1 MARRANPTLIGA
13 FVLGG
18 LTLVVAGI
26 LLLGGREWFKR
37 PVTCLMAFDQSV
49 AGLTVGSPLSFRGV
63 QLGTVTSIETRR
75 GSPYII
81 VLTQIDPARGHG
93 LPGAIAEQG
102 LKAVVEDAVRRG
114 MRAQL
119 QVLSFLTGQLYIALD
134 FYPDTAVRL
143 TGIDKETCE
152 IPTIPTA
159 LAQLQDQLKRFMG
172 VVEQMPL
179 KEIADSTA
187 RTLNSIEQLVR
198 GPELKRAVTSLDGVL
213 LEARTLLQKVNAR
226 VDPTATA
233 LQRTLEQAQRTI
245 DEVGHDVR
253 KLVNDLDRHVTPL
266 TTNVES
272 TSDSARALMQDARR
286 SLQRIDEQLV
296 PALTALRAAAD
307 AARDTLRTVDA
318 SLGGVDGVLAGQSP
332 LGYQLADTL
341 NELSRAA
348 RALRIL
354 AEEID
359 RQPTM
364 LLFGRGQAGP

>member
-1 MARRANPTLIGA
+1 MAKRANPTLIGA

-49 AGLTVGSPLSFRGV
+49 AGLTVGSPVSLRGV

-75 GSPYII
+75 GSPYVV
-81 VLTQIDPARGHG
+81 VLTQIDPARARG
-93 LPGAIAEQG
+93 LPGAIAAQG
-102 LKAVVEDAVRRG
+102 LKAIVDDAVRRG
-114 MRAQL
+114 LRAQL

-134 FYPDTAVRL
+134 FYPNTPVRL
-143 TGIDKETCE
+143 TGIADETCE

-159 LAQLQDQLKRFMG
+159 LAQLQDQLKRIMA
-172 VVEQMPL
+172 VLEQMPL
-179 KEIADSTA
+179 KEIAESTA
-187 RTLNSIEQLVR
+187 RTLDGIEQLVR
-198 GPELKRAVTSLDGVL
+198 GPELRRAATSLDAAL
-213 LEARTLLQKVNAR
+213 LEARTLLQKANSR
-226 VDPTATA
+226 FDPTAAA
-233 LQRTLEQAQRTI
+233 LQRTLEQAQRSI
-245 DEVGHDVR
+245 DAAG
-253 KLVNDLDRHVTPL
+253 KLVDDVDRQVNPL

-272 TSDSARALMQDARR
+272 TLDSARALMLDAQR

-307 AARDTLRTVDA
+307 AARDTLRTVDT

-332 LGYQLADTL
+332 IGYQLVDTL

-354 AEEID
+354 AEEIN

-364 LLFGRGQAGP
+364 LLFGRGETGPP